1 MFFFSDLNDEPVV
14 NTVNSTNLE
23 YIKIIGLFGTQNVE
37 MQFDKMVNI
46 YIGENGLG
54 KTTILNCIY
63 YILEKKFDKLIDID
77 FDKIVVKFKND
88 QKDYEVNAED
98 ISAFNSKRMPRNR
111 FREEDIEYIL
121 SEILDTDR
129 RMYPIDDESIDIAVP
144 ILSRMTGMPFSM
156 ARKYIVNYLN
166 HNLYKNNKKKGQSD
180 FKNVDNLISAIDKHI
195 EQKILYFTTYRRI
208 ENDFSKILSKE
219 DRYNESDLLI
229 QFGMNDVEK
238 SIKKILTAV
247 KDSSRESFNK
257 MTGVLLNQYV
267 SGNNYQ
273 NNKLSNTEINI
284 EMAKIILDRLGG
296 ELLDED
302 KTRIVNLLMS
312 EEIYDAKYAHLQNL
326 LIRLIE
332 NYNKDKKYDDKI
344 KKFADTCNKY
354 LNGKEF
360 RYNQSELTLNI
371 YLNDSKFNGNYRT
384 SLQANLSKD
393 KESIINLS
401 QLSSGEKQIV
411 SLFSKLYLESDKE
424 SILIIDEPELSISM
438 KWQRMLLPDI
448 IRSDNCKLL
457 LTVTH
462 SPFIFENEFD
472 MDAKEMRQSIDPY
485 TY

>member
-1 MFFFSDLNDEPVV
+1 MFFFSYLNEEPVV
-14 NTVNSTNLE
+14 NMENRTNLE

-37 MQFDKMVNI
+37 MKFDKTVNI

-63 YILEKKFDKLIDID
+63 YILEKKFDKLLDIE
-77 FDKIVVKFKND
+77 FDTIFVKFKN
-88 QKDYEVNAED
+88 QENPFKVTFQD
-98 ISAFNSKRMPRNR
+98 ISSYNDRRMPRSR

-121 SEILDTDR
+121 SDILNSDR
-129 RMYPIDDESIDIAVP
+129 KMDFLNDEFLDIAV
-144 ILSRMTGMPFSM
+144 SRVSRVIGMPYTI
-156 ARKYIVNYLN
+156 AKKYVVSYLN
-166 HNLYKNNKKKGQSD
+166 NTLHKNGTKKTESN
-180 FKNVDNLISAIDKHI
+180 FKNVDNLINAIDKNM

-208 ENDFSKILSKE
+208 ENDFSKILSRE
-219 DRYNESDLLI
+219 ERYNESDLLI
-229 QFGMNDVEK
+229 QFGMSDVERL
-238 SIKKILTAV
+238 IKKILTSV

-257 MTGVLLNQYV
+257 MTGVLLNQYS

-284 EMAKIILDRLGG
+284 EMAKIILNRLGG
-296 ELLDED
+296 ELLDQD
-302 KTRIVNLLMS
+302 KTRIVDLLMS
-312 EEIYDAKYAHLQNL
+312 KEIYGEKYAHLQNL

-332 NYNKDKKYDDKI
+332 NYYKDKMYDDKI

-371 YLNDSKFNGNYRT
+371 YLNHSEVSD
-384 SLQANLSKD
+384 KD
-393 KESIINLS
+393 KQPIINLS

-462 SPFIFENEFD
+462 SPFIFDNEFD

-485 TY
+485 VY